1 MGEFTFYIS
10 NPASISSPDVD
21 ENLRIVLHKIIGNS
35 TFVNNLMIL
44 IEQYNDFIYTHSYIG
59 I

>member
-10 NPASISSPDVD
+10 NPASISPPDAD
-21 ENLRIVLHKIIGNS
+21 ENLRIVWHKIIGNS
-35 TFVNNLMIL
+35 TFINNLMIV
-44 IEQYNDFIYTHSYIG
+44 IKQYNDFIYVHSYIG